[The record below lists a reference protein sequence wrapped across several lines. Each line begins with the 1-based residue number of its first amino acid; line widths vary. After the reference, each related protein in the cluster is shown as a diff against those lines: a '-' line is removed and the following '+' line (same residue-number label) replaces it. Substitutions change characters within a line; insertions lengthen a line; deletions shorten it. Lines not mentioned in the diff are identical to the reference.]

1 MKTAIFAGTFD
12 PITKGHESVIETS
25 VKLFDKLIVAICVN
39 PEKHTLFSVEKRL
52 KMLKAVTKKYKN
64 VEVCY
69 HEGMLVDLMKERGAI
84 YNVRGVRNNTDY
96 DYENNMHLVN
106 SKLYKDI
113 VTIFLPCNQEYCK
126 ISSSIVRKNIKNS
139 QNLGDLLSQ
148 EVIDIINEK

>member
-1 MKTAIFAGTFD
+1 MKTAIFAGSFD
-12 PITKGHESVIETS
+12 PITKGHESVIEKS
-25 VKLFDKLIVAICVN
+25 AKLFDKLIVAICIN

-52 KMLKAVTKKYKN
+52 QMLKAVTKKYEN

-69 HEGMLVDLMKERGAI
+69 HEGMLVDLMKKKGAI

-113 VTIFLPCNQEYCK
+113 VTIFLPCNQEYCN
-126 ISSSIVRKNIKNS
+126 ISSTIVRNNIKNL
-139 QNLGDLLSQ
+139 QNLGELLSQ
-148 EVIDIINEK
+148 EVIDIISLK

>member
-96 DYENNMHLVN
+96 DYENNTHLVN

>member
-52 KMLKAVTKKYKN
+52 KMLKAVTKKYDN

-69 HEGMLVDLMKERGAI
+69 HEGLLVDLMKEKGAT
-84 YNVRGVRNNTDY
+84 YTVRGVRNNTDY

>member
-1 MKTAIFAGTFD
+1 MKVGVFAGTFD
-12 PITKGHESVIETS
+12 PITKGHEQVIKKSVG
-25 VKLFDKLIVAICVN
+25 LFDKLIVALCVN
-39 PEKHTLFSVEKRL
+39 PEKHTLYSVEDRL
-52 KMLKAVTKKYKN
+52 EMLNAVCKNYQN
-64 VEVCY
+64 VEVVY